1 MEKNYNFQCNKMVLF
16 EKQQHNHCVL
26 KQFYQNNQILLI
38 LIIAIKYADGLII
51 IPIIGSFVKQGPKVQ
66 GLFCS
71 TLLRS

>member
-1 MEKNYNFQCNKMVLF
+1 M
-16 EKQQHNHCVL
+16 L
-26 KQFYQNNQILLI
+26 KQFYQNSQILLI

-51 IPIIGSFVKQGPKVQ
+51 YPIIGSFVKQGPKVQ